1 MGALVLALTCLGF
14 VAFILMFVFMIRD
27 NAELV
32 GIAYLVCISFLGLV
46 VLLGFISL
54 IILSYG
60 GHGTLI

>member
-14 VAFILMFVFMIRD
+14 TAFILMFVFMIRD
-27 NAELV
+27 NAKLV
-32 GIAYLVCISFLGLV
+32 DIAYLLCISFFGLI

-60 GHGTLI
+60 KYGSFI

>member
-14 VAFILMFVFMIRD
+14 AAFIFMFVFMIRD
-27 NAELV
+27 NAKLV
-32 GIAYLVCISFLGLV
+32 DIAYLVCISFLGLI

-60 GHGTLI
+60 RHGTFI